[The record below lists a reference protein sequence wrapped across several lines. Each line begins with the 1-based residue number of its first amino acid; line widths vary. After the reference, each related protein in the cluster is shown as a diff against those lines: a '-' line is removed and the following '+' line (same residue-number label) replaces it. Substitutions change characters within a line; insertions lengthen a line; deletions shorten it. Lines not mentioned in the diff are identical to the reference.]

1 MTFVHCILCIA
12 KKSLLKMAAVAAICK
27 FHKGPFSNG
36 IDRIL
41 GALVV
46 VHDNDDDEDHNAAVG
61 LSNVMDLVDI
71 FVFVEKWP
79 KAYIDDSRFQ
89 FSVFFLCFATL

>member
-1 MTFVHCILCIA
+1 
-12 KKSLLKMAAVAAICK
+12 MAAVAAICK
-27 FHKGPFSNG
+27 FHKSPFSNG

-46 VHDNDDDEDHNAAVG
+46 VHDNDDDEEHNAAVG

-71 FVFVEKWP
+71 FVIVEKWL

>member
-27 FHKGPFSNG
+27 FHKSPFSNG

-41 GALVV
+41 GAFVV
-46 VHDNDDDEDHNAAVG
+46 VHDNDDDEDHNATVG
-61 LSNVMDLVDI
+61 LSL
-71 FVFVEKWP
+71 ECHGSCG
-79 KAYIDDSRFQ
+79 YICVCREVAKSIY
-89 FSVFFLCFATL
+89 